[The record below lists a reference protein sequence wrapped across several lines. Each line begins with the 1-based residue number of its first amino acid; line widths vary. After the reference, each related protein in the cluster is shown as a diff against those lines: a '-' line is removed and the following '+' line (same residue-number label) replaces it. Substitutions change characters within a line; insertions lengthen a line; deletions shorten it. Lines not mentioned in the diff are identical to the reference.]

1 MIGNLGRRKAYCTL
15 PPVFDPTPSFTSLQ
29 QNAAYQPR
37 RTLCAVGCMRL
48 LAKQPVVICM
58 AADPEPHKAVRSFD
72 REGPMMTSDP
82 SGPKATDLFEMQRRV
97 TRVFFQVR
105 VGPIGEPLNFWR
117 QGSIA
122 GPKIG

>member
-1 MIGNLGRRKAYCTL
+1 MSRAR
-15 PPVFDPTPSFTSLQ
+15 Q
-29 QNAAYQPR
+29 R
-37 RTLCAVGCMRL
+37 VGSMRL

-72 REGPMMTSDP
+72 REGPMMTSDA

-122 GPKIG
+122 GPEIG

>member
-1 MIGNLGRRKAYCTL
+1 MTVS
-15 PPVFDPTPSFTSLQ
+15 PQLQ
-29 QNAAYQPR
+29 VITQSDNAAYQPR

-58 AADPEPHKAVRSFD
+58 AADPEPHKAVRNFD
-72 REGPMMTSDP
+72 REGPIMTSDP
-82 SGPKATDLFEMQRRV
+82 SGPKATDLFEIQRRV

-105 VGPIGEPLNFWR
+105 VRPIGEPLNFWR

-122 GPKIG
+122 GPEIG